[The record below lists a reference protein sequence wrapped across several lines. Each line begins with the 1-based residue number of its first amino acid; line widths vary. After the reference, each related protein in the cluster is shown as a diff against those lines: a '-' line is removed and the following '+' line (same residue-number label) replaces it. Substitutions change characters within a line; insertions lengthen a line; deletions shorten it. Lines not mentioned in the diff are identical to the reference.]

1 MVDDR
6 GDRRTR
12 SQDFQ
17 TTAARVLRH
26 LHETV
31 GLDVWV
37 VGRRQGADWLVLTA
51 EGGDLEGVQFPWE
64 DTLCTR
70 IHRGEA
76 GWATPDV
83 DQVPPLV
90 EARELLGLP
99 IRSFVTVPLQ
109 GEDGE
114 LLGTMCGAGLSGP
127 ATQDL
132 ETHRDELE
140 VLAGTLAALLSA
152 ELRLEREARHREV
165 AEIDAQTDALTGL
178 GNRRRWDQQLAAE
191 EEHCRRYGSSAAVIT
206 VDVDGLKVVNDRW
219 GHDAGD
225 GLLRQLAVVLR
236 RESRPGDVVARL
248 GGDEF
253 AVLLAEAGLPQ
264 ALAVAE
270 RLRRAF
276 AVAKTSASLGMAVRG
291 RDGLAGAWRE
301 ADALM
306 YEQKRAQSRRD
317 PVQPDVLAPR
327 FDARDEAIV
336 QELLS
341 LARRHVGADAAFIG
355 RFEGQ
360 ERVLRAVQSDD
371 ELPVGPGHRERLE
384 ETYCCRVVDGTL
396 PSALPDTAADPVAA
410 ALPITAAL
418 PIGAYLGVP
427 IQLPDGRFYGT
438 LCCLSYRPN
447 PRFDDAAAAFLASL
461 ASSLSRVLGTE
472 ELKRAGRRRIL
483 LDIDEVL
490 QRHAIAM
497 AYQPIVDLFTGAVR
511 GVEALARFTDGSRT
525 TSQWFDDA
533 SRVERTSELELLT
546 ARTALQESVAWDGD
560 LWLNLSASVLLSPA
574 VASLLEG
581 RDLTRLV
588 VEVSEHEQVSDY
600 GAVRLAL
607 APWRAQGLRLAV
619 DDAGAGFSSLRH
631 VLELSPDIIKLDIS
645 LVQNLPTDPSRRALV
660 TALVAFAAETGA
672 LVVAEGVESEAEL
685 LTLRGTGVSLGQGYH
700 LGRAVPAHEHLAWLD
715 RLPPQRGPVQAQSQA
730 RASG

>member
-1 MVDDR
+1 M
-6 GDRRTR
+6 DRRTR

-17 TTAARVLRH
+17 TTAARVLAY

-37 VGRRQGADWLVLTA
+37 VGRRQGPDWLVLTA
-51 EGGDLEGVQFPWE
+51 EGGDLEGVQYPWE

-70 IHRGEA
+70 IHQGLAR
-76 GWATPDV
+76 WATPDV
-83 DQVPPLV
+83 DVEPALV
-90 EARELLGLP
+90 EARDLLGLP
-99 IRSFVTVPLQ
+99 IRSFVTVPLH
-109 GEDGE
+109 GEEGE
-114 LLGTMCGAGLSGP
+114 LLGTLCGAGLAGP
-127 ATQDL
+127 TDQDL
-132 ETHRDELE
+132 ERHRGELE

-225 GLLRQLAVVLR
+225 GLLRQLAGVLR

-253 AVLLAEAGLPQ
+253 AVLLAEAGQ
-264 ALAVAE
+264 AQAQAVAE
-270 RLRRAF
+270 RLRKALEASR
-276 AVAKTSASLGMAVRG
+276 TSASMGVAVRG

-306 YEQKRAQSRRD
+306 YEQKRLSRPE
-317 PVQPDVLAPR
+317 PVQPDVQAPR
-327 FDARDEAIV
+327 FDARDEALV
-336 QELLS
+336 QELLT

-355 RFEGQ
+355 RFEGR
-360 ERVLRAVQSDD
+360 ERVLRAVQSDSP
-371 ELPVGPGHRERLE
+371 LPVGPGHREDLE
-384 ETYCCRVVDGTL
+384 GTYCVRIVEGTL
-396 PSALPDTAADPVAA
+396 PPALPDTSQHPVAA
-410 ALPITAAL
+410 ALPVTAAL

-427 IQLPDGRFYGT
+427 IELPDGRFYGT
-438 LCCLSYRPN
+438 LCCLSHRPN
-447 PRFDDAAAAFLASL
+447 PQFDTAASVFLESL
-461 ASSLSRVLGTE
+461 AASLSRVLATE
-472 ELKRAGRRRIL
+472 EQERAGRRRIL
-483 LDIDEVL
+483 SDIDDVL
-490 QRHAIAM
+490 QQHSVSM
-497 AYQPIVDLFTGAVR
+497 AYQPIVDLVTGDVR
-511 GVEALARFTDGSRT
+511 GVEALARFSGTGRT

-546 ARTALQESVAWDGD
+546 ARTALGESLAWGGD

-574 VASLLEG
+574 VGSLLEG
-581 RDLTRLV
+581 RDLSRLV
-588 VEVSEHEQVSDY
+588 VEVSEHEQVADY
-600 GAVRLAL
+600 SAVRRAL
-607 APWRAQGLRLAV
+607 DPWRARGLRLAV

-631 VLELSPDIIKLDIS
+631 VLELAPDIIKLDIS

-660 TALVAFAAETGA
+660 TALVAFAAEAGA
-672 LVVAEGVESEAEL
+672 LVVAEGVESEAEVL
-685 LTLRGTGVSLGQGYH
+685 ALRGSGV
-700 LGRAVPAHEHLAWLD
+700 
-715 RLPPQRGPVQAQSQA
+715 
-730 RASG
+730 